1 MNLRY
6 LEIFCDVVA
15 MRSFSKAAAA
25 HDVAQSSA
33 SQAVLQLEDRL
44 GTRLIDR
51 SKRPLELTPAG
62 EVYVK
67 GCRELLAGFRSVE
80 DEVRSLENK
89 VTGAVRVAAIYS
101 VGLHRLDQIVRQ
113 YRRSYPD
120 AGLTIDYRPPDEVRR
135 QVVSGEADLGI
146 ISYARETTDL
156 EVIPW
161 TDQEVGLVV
170 TPDHPLAGRHSVRPH
185 ELGGLE
191 LIGFNT
197 GLGIRRE
204 TDRWLKDHDV
214 EVTVVHEFD
223 TIENVKRDVEIGSG
237 AALLP
242 LATVATEVANRSLVA
257 VAIDGEPLVR
267 PLGIIHDK
275 HHTLSVAA
283 QRFLGILRELD
294 DEPPRAFDRV
304 SIANAIR
311 ADAAARARSIDGA
324 PEPATSND

>member
-33 SQAVLQLEDRL
+33 SQAVIQLEERL

-67 GCRELLAGFRSVE
+67 GCRELLASFRTVE
-80 DEVRSLENK
+80 DRVRAMENK
-89 VTGAVRVAAIYS
+89 VTGAVRVASIYS
-101 VGLHRLDQIVRQ
+101 VGLVRLDGLVRR
-113 YRRSYPD
+113 YRESYPD
-120 AGLTIDYRPPDEVRR
+120 ADLAVDYRDPDEVRR
-135 QVVSGEADLGI
+135 QVTSGEADLGI

-170 TPDHPLAGRHSVRPH
+170 TKDHPLAGRHSVTPA
-185 ELGGLE
+185 ELDGLE
-191 LIGFNT
+191 MIGFDT

-204 TDRWLKDHDV
+204 TDRWLKQNGV
-214 EVTVVHEFD
+214 SVNIVHEFD
-223 TIENVKRDVEIGSG
+223 TVENVKRVVEIGSG

-242 LATVATEVANRSLVA
+242 LATVVREVEIGSLVA
-257 VAIDGEPLVR
+257 IAIDGEPLVR

-275 HHTLSVAA
+275 HHPLSLAA
-283 QRFLGILRELD
+283 QRFLGLLRELD
-294 DEPPRAFDRV
+294 LPAGPTIDRHSMV
-304 SIANAIR
+304 TAIQ
-311 ADAAARARSIDGA
+311 ADAKARSEA
-324 PEPATSND
+324 PATTDA